1 MRMAHGQTAP
11 TTVQS
16 SLTRLTPGR
25 AAPRVPHIARPR
37 QSEDGARRAGP
48 PPAASAAATATATF
62 LGEIPLWPGMTGS
75 AQGTPARRPGSIR
88 RTTSVMMERPQGLTG
103 PLHLISTGRD
113 LLTTTA
119 GEAVVVGE
127 ARLRVVLDYM
137 AAPGGVLEI
146 ESEPPVPALADLV
159 GASTRSGFRTAARR
173 ALTAPAGDLGGGAAT
188 PATDR
193 SLLGQLLDDVPVA
206 VLVSG
211 AALGRNGIFREGA
224 SVNAGAEAGGNPMI
238 DVCAGWQQGGLLAQL
253 SAERRA
259 NPGTPVRAV
268 SVPAGDLAL
277 GDDPLGWHP
286 LPPMPPN
293 AMRRLRR
300 IDVVPVSPG
309 PAGGGPTDGEAPR
322 GEATDGAAAGAVS
335 AVEVE
340 ALFRDSYLEAPG
352 REVLVHEYGVEAEVD
367 SAGLISRARAR
378 AGALPGREC
387 PQALGSADRLVGL
400 PAAELRRTV
409 GRAFVGTST
418 CTHLNDTFRTLGDLP
433 DLITFLGGTAE
444 R

>member
-1 MRMAHGQTAP
+1 MAHGQAAP

-16 SLTRLTPGR
+16 SLTRPTPGR
-25 AAPRVPHIARPR
+25 TAPRVPHIARPR
-37 QSEDGARRAGP
+37 QSEDDARRAGP
-48 PPAASAAATATATF
+48 PAAGPAASTF

-88 RTTSVMMERPQGLTG
+88 RTTSVMMERPQGLVG

-113 LLTTTA
+113 LLTTTT

-137 AAPGGVLEI
+137 GAPGGVLEI
-146 ESEPPVPALADLV
+146 ESEPPVPALTDLV
-159 GASTRSGFRTAARR
+159 GASTRSGFRAAARR
-173 ALTAPAGDLGGGAAT
+173 ALAASAGEPGGGAAT
-188 PATDR
+188 PATDH

-238 DVCAGWQQGGLLAQL
+238 DVCAGWQQGGLLARL

-259 NPGTPVRAV
+259 APGTPGTPVRAV

-300 IDVVPVSPG
+300 IDVVPMSPD
-309 PAGGGPTDGEAPR
+309 PAGGDPADGEATR
-322 GEATDGAAAGAVS
+322 GEATDGAAAGAVP
-335 AVEVE
+335 AVEVD

-352 REVLVHEYGVEAEVD
+352 REVLVHEYGLEAEVG

-409 GRAFVGTST
+409 SRAFVGTST